1 MRFVKPLLAVL
12 LLSLFLLPQVEK
24 SWHHHSYED
33 VSIEGAK
40 TLHKLSEK
48 CAICAFE
55 FSVFDIFDLGYH
67 FVSYAKTY
75 FCLVEIHSAFVLNV
89 IVSFSE
95 RGPPI
100 L

>member
-1 MRFVKPLLAVL
+1 MRFVKPLLAIL

-48 CAICAFE
+48 CAICEFE
-55 FSVFDIFDLGYH
+55 FSVFDIFELGYNFIH
-67 FVSYAKTY
+67 FSRTY
-75 FCLVEIHSAFVLNV
+75 FGPVEFHSHFIINVLLC
-89 IVSFSE
+89 FSE